1 MHIGALWVGTA
12 TKNRE
17 SGANS
22 QRTVWLPIRLV
33 RCHLLSRVLPVA
45 IRQSLW
51 FDTGTINLPVNHY
64 LLLKAF

>member
-22 QRTVWLPIRLV
+22 QCTVSLPIRL
-33 RCHLLSRVLPVA
+33 LSLTVA
-45 IRQSLW
+45 CASSRYSANPMVG
-51 FDTGTINLPVNHY
+51 TGTINLPVNHY